1 VGKCTDIIMSSCT
14 RIWEVQTTLYFRIY
28 CKIVVS
34 AHTEKWQVDKKQ
46 KCFPASKQTTA
57 GPQKRGQ
64 RLLLTH
70 TVITGRK
77 GRHAGAWAC
86 TWQCLAARFGCAI
99 LICQEMFLEG
109 NRNSRKA
116 GLQHRRK
123 KNTLRK
129 KESGRKE
136 NGERNIFK

>member
-1 VGKCTDIIMSSCT
+1 MLIMTCSRC
-14 RIWEVQTTLYFRIY
+14 WEATTTLYFIIY
-28 CKIVVS
+28 FRIVVS

-64 RLLLTH
+64 RLLLIH

-129 KESGRKE
+129 KESGRRE

>member
-1 VGKCTDIIMSSCT
+1 MLIMKCSRC
-14 RIWEVQTTLYFRIY
+14 WEVITTLYFRIY

-64 RLLLTH
+64 RLLLIH